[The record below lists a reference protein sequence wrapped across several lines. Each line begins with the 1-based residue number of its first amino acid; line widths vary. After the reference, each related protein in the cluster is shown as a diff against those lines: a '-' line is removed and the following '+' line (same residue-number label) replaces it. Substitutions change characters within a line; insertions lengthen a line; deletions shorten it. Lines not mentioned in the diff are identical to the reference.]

1 MIPDDL
7 LPMLDDPTFTDEQ
20 IAELAEITV
29 TDVAA
34 ARAKKAAL
42 LAALEPPAPK
52 PGRAKPSKP
61 APAAA
66 EPVAEDPGAL
76 EHTVAIGEILGVN
89 PPSVTG
95 APRAVRVVTRHGS
108 VTTPLGVVDI
118 RPGLVYRGPTAKF
131 LWENHRQLVEPYG
144 A

>member
-1 MIPDDL
+1 MIPEDL
-7 LPMLDDPTFTDEQ
+7 LPMLDDPTFTDDQ

-29 TDVAA
+29 ADVAA

-52 PGRAKPSKP
+52 RTRAKPAEA

-66 EPVAEDPGAL
+66 EPAAEPSDEPPASVRV
-76 EHTVAIGEILGVN
+76 TVGEAFIKLPDVR
-89 PPSVTG
+89 
-95 APRAVRVVTRHGS
+95 APRRVAFR
-108 VTTPLGVVDI
+108 D
-118 RPGLVYRGPTAKF
+118 VYGGDFARY
-131 LWENHRQLVEPYG
+131 LWTHHRAIVEPYG